1 MGKKSGPKA
10 PDPYKVSEAQT
21 QSNKETAA
29 YNASLNRINQSSP
42 FGSINYTQTGTD
54 PTTGA
59 PMYSQET
66 QLSPE
71 LQQLLTSQIGT
82 QQGLSGAITGALGR
96 LPGQFDASGIN
107 TDDIAKTSYERQAEQ
122 LRPQFEEGWRNLE
135 GTMSDRGIPIGS
147 EVWNN
152 ETNRY
157 DTARDTALSQA
168 SRQAQ
173 LDATNE
179 AQRQYGNLVTEYNL
193 PLGTLS
199 TLMGN
204 AQGVQNPSFSN
215 YAQSSAPATDVSGN
229 VWNSY
234 NAQVQQA
241 NQNNSNLWGGA
252 LGLGKLGLTA
262 ASMFSDR
269 RVKDDIEKV
278 GRLGNGLP
286 VYRFRYKGSPTVQI
300 GLMAQD
306 VELVKPEAVGEWRG
320 IKTVNY
326 DLATA
331 A

>member
-1 MGKKSGPKA
+1 MTWEITTLGKKSGPEA

-82 QQGLSGAITGALGR
+82 QQGLSGAITGALSR

-107 TDDIAKTSYERQAEQ
+107 TDNIAKTSYERQAEQ
-122 LRPQFEEGWRNLE
+122 RRP
-135 GTMSDRGIPIGS
+135 
-147 EVWNN
+147 
-152 ETNRY
+152 
-157 DTARDTALSQA
+157 
-168 SRQAQ
+168 
-173 LDATNE
+173 
-179 AQRQYGNLVTEYNL
+179 QYGNLVTEYNL

-215 YAQSSAPATDVSGN
+215 YAQASAPATDVSGN